1 MKKRDRGDIFMNS
14 TENIDITKK
23 DEYLAQVTEFKRKY
37 KDKKSELEWADD
49 EWEESVIEEEMNK
62 YASRIRLLNKR
73 LLAIQEIEVED
84 KSA

>member
-1 MKKRDRGDIFMNS
+1 MNQ

-23 DEYLAQVTEFKRKY
+23 DEYLAQVTEFKKKY

-73 LLAIQEIEVED
+73 LVVIQQLENGER
-84 KSA
+84 A

>member
-1 MKKRDRGDIFMNS
+1 MNQM
-14 TENIDITKK
+14 ENIDITKK
-23 DEYLAQVTEFKRKY
+23 DEYLAQVTEFKKKY

-73 LLAIQEIEVED
+73 LVAIKEMEVEER
-84 KSA
+84 A

>member
-1 MKKRDRGDIFMNS
+1 MSQM
-14 TENIDITKK
+14 ENIDISKK
-23 DEYLAQVTEFKRKY
+23 DEYLAQVTEFKKKY

-73 LLAIQEIEVED
+73 LAAIKELEVGGR
-84 KSA
+84 A

>member
-1 MKKRDRGDIFMNS
+1 MNQ
-14 TENIDITKK
+14 TENIDIAKK
-23 DEYLAQVTEFKRKY
+23 DEYLAQVTEFKKKY

-73 LLAIQEIEVED
+73 LAVIQQIESGER
-84 KSA
+84 A

>member
-1 MKKRDRGDIFMNS
+1 MNQ

-23 DEYLAQVTEFKRKY
+23 DEYLAQVTEFKKKY

-73 LLAIQEIEVED
+73 LLAIKEMEVED
-84 KSA
+84 RA